1 MLGDMKRWSPVFA
14 TASLLC
20 VFAQAAPVE
29 VRAESSVT
37 LTPALSERIDDL
49 AREQIHAG
57 RTPGLAIGIVADG
70 RIVYARGFGFS
81 NLGKH
86 VSMAPDTQF
95 YVGGLTREFTAAAV
109 LLLAQ
114 ENKLSLADKLGKY
127 VPEFKA
133 GSAIAV
139 GQLLTQTSGLPP
151 YDPKDPTK
159 AMKLG
164 DVIAEIDAGKPLPAP
179 GTYAD
184 SPLNYLLAALVVER
198 ASGVPLSDYLEQHI
212 FIPLVMDSTFLAGDS
227 GIAATHATGYTRSA
241 HGFVPASLWDPTW
254 LGGNAGLVT
263 TLYDLAKWDIEMPIL
278 LRVDAVRTMF
288 APAAS
293 SGPTRYGMGWV
304 IDRRGGKD
312 FVWSNGEI
320 PGYRAMSALL
330 PEQHVGVIVFSNADS
345 FHGSVAIP
353 EELGAR
359 ILDLI
364 VPPTAA
370 HLDNTIVDRAKEWLK
385 RLATGNIERGELTP
399 SFSTYLTDDLV
410 AHDNLAALGPLIS
423 IVPESS
429 TTESSGDIL
438 YEFLVRHRRAQY
450 HYEFELTPQG
460 KIDGLSLTA

>member
-1 MLGDMKRWSPVFA
+1 MKRWSPVFA
-14 TASLLC
+14 TASLLY

-37 LTPALSERIDDL
+37 LTPAISERIDNL

-57 RTPGLAIGIVADG
+57 RTPGLAIGIVQDG
-70 RIVYARGFGFS
+70 RIVYARGFGFG

-109 LLLAQ
+109 LLLSQ
-114 ENKLSLADKLGKY
+114 ENKLSLEDKLGKY

-133 GSAIAV
+133 GSAITVA
-139 GQLLTQTSGLPP
+139 QLLTQTSGLPP

-159 AMKLG
+159 SVKAA
-164 DVIAEIDAGKPLPAP
+164 DVIAEIDAGKPLPAA
-179 GTYAD
+179 GAYVD
-184 SPLNYLLAALVVER
+184 SPLNYLFAALVVER

-227 GIAATHATGYTRSA
+227 GISPAHATGYTRSA
-241 HGFVPASLWDPTW
+241 HGFVPASIWDPTW

-312 FVWSNGEI
+312 FVWS
-320 PGYRAMSALL
+320 
-330 PEQHVGVIVFSNADS
+330 
-345 FHGSVAIP
+345 
-353 EELGAR
+353 
-359 ILDLI
+359 
-364 VPPTAA
+364 
-370 HLDNTIVDRAKEWLK
+370 
-385 RLATGNIERGELTP
+385 
-399 SFSTYLTDDLV
+399 
-410 AHDNLAALGPLIS
+410 
-423 IVPESS
+423 
-429 TTESSGDIL
+429 
-438 YEFLVRHRRAQY
+438 
-450 HYEFELTPQG
+450 
-460 KIDGLSLTA
+460 